1 MPRFRDKHGHTR
13 WQGSRKKIREF
24 IDKHDEKA
32 GPVLR
37 AVINVTMPRVGKV
50 IDAIEEVKASKM
62 TSVAKE
68 ETVSYLEQ
76 LIDDLEDDEAAA
88 GGAIPNDFPTKKYI
102 TPILV
107 ALVVLNYFHL
117 QILVLY
123 GIRPV
128 PEHMMDMATTA
139 FLSAIGLWQTGRI
152 INNREAIK
160 RLG

>member
-32 GPVLR
+32 GPILK
-37 AVINVTMPRVGKV
+37 AVIGTAMPRVGRI
-50 IDAIEEVKASKM
+50 IDAIEEVRASKM

-68 ETVSYLEQ
+68 ETLSYLEQ
-76 LIDDLEDDEAAA
+76 LMDDVEDDEA
-88 GGAIPNDFPTKKYI
+88 GTGQIPNDFPLKKYI

-107 ALVVLNYFHL
+107 AVAVINYFHL
-117 QILVLY
+117 QVLVLY

-128 PEHMMDMATTA
+128 PPEMMEMATGAFWTA
-139 FLSAIGLWQTGRI
+139 MGLWQAGRI

-160 RLG
+160 RIG